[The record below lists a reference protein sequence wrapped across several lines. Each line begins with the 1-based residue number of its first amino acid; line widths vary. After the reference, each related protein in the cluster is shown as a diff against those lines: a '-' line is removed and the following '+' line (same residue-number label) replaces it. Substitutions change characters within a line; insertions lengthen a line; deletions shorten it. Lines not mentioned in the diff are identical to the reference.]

1 MFGCF
6 TPSRF
11 PHRLDGGCVGDEGLK
26 RVLPN
31 FTDTSKKP
39 ANALALTSGA
49 EVVIIVRCAQLRIL
63 IAPWRLAP
71 GSEQGFGG
79 KLLNPME

>member
-1 MFGCF
+1 MLVLRAIFVKP
-6 TPSRF
+6 TL
-11 PHRLDGGCVGDEGLK
+11 RLAALA